1 MIDKIIEEN
10 NGNFGELGL
19 KYEKFKDYL
28 GQEEG
33 SIGYDL
39 GLVRRGEV
47 LLKDGTSAHFRS
59 AAKPINDADI
69 MYSLILKELG
79 FETPSYMPLEMQG
92 STIMLRDDLSSISD
106 TRKDV
111 ELSEIVGRN
120 VPAKI
125 YNDIVN
131 KHCVIPSLEHDLK
144 FEKNALKKFF
154 IKKEI
159 KKNQELEYGKRSVDV
174 VFGKSKQNIMGHFD
188 SVALNILAKLGI
200 VKLSMLTTTNS
211 LSSNLYEV
219 DKMGVVKGVIPV
231 KTGGEVAHS
240 QYLAENALDKDK
252 LRYHTQFSF
261 DSLGHKDVINQIKN
275 NGRVIAN
282 LDSCDRKD
290 FVEKLGKV
298 NIYELANEYK
308 DKTNYKV
315 DLLYQ
320 LMLNVQ
326 KDRVCEELVK

>member
-1 MIDKIIEEN
+1 MIDKIIKEN

-69 MYSLILKELG
+69 MYSLILIKLG
-79 FETPSYMPLEMQG
+79 LEPPSYLPLEMQG
-92 STIMLRDDLSSISD
+92 STILLR
-106 TRKDV
+106 
-111 ELSEIVGRN
+111 E
-120 VPAKI
+120 
-125 YNDIVN
+125 
-131 KHCVIPSLEHDLK
+131 
-144 FEKNALKKFF
+144 FF

-159 KKNQELEYGKRSVDV
+159 KKNQELEYGKRAVDV
-174 VFGKSKQNIMGHFD
+174 VFGKSKQDIMGHFD
-188 SVALNILAKLGI
+188 SVALNTLAKLGI

-231 KTGGEVAHS
+231 KTGGEVLHS

-315 DLLYQ
+315 DLFYQ